1 MLKRFLNVIKLLRI
15 KQWIKNVFVIF
26 PLIFSGQLQNI
37 ALLINGILAFFGFC
51 LVSSSL
57 YILNDLLDRDQ
68 DKIHPGKSNRP
79 LTQANIDIKHI
90 LFLILSIG
98 GLGLWV
104 CFSSDI
110 IVFYMAAVYIFLHLV
125 YNFYTKKVVILD
137 VVFVAAGFQIR
148 IWAGSLAVGVLPSE
162 WLQLCVFLL
171 ALFLGFTKRRYEI
184 STLGKQA
191 PEHRSVLEHY
201 TTYLLDQVIII
212 CSTLVIVFYGLY
224 VISSDITVRIGNHA
238 MVYSLIFVIYGIFR
252 YLYLLHVRKLGDD
265 PGDVILSDP
274 FLLINILLWF
284 IFVIGLLYSD
294 TLLRKLLTP
303 FF

>member
-1 MLKRFLNVIKLLRI
+1 MRNKFLSVIELLRI

-26 PLIFSGQLQNI
+26 PLIFSGQLQNM
-37 ALLINGILAFFGFC
+37 ALLINCVLAFFGFC

-57 YILNDLLDRDQ
+57 YILNDFLDKDQ

-79 LTQANIDIKHI
+79 LTRADIDFKHI

-98 GLGLWV
+98 GLGLWA

-110 IVFYMAAVYIFLHLV
+110 IVFDMAVLYILLHLV
-125 YNFYTKKVVILD
+125 YNFYTKKIVILD

-148 IWAGSLAVGVLPSE
+148 IWAGSLAVGVVPSE

-191 PEHRSVLEHY
+191 TEHRSVLEHY
-201 TTYLLDQVIII
+201 TTYLLDQIIII
-212 CSTLVIVFYGLY
+212 CSTLTIVFYSLY
-224 VISSDITVRIGNHA
+224 TISPEIIERLGSHNMI
-238 MVYSLIFVIYGIFR
+238 YSLVFVIYGIFR
-252 YLYLLHVRKLGDD
+252 YLYLLYVRKLGDD
-265 PGDVILSDP
+265 PGEVIMSDP

-284 IFVIGLLYSD
+284 IFIIGLLYSD
-294 TLLRKLLTP
+294 TLLQKLLTP
-303 FF
+303 FI